1 MNKLKSNIFLTF
13 ALLCG
18 LMLFANCGGANTAAN
33 TASNAATSGDSVG
46 VPECDE
52 YIKKYE
58 ACLTS
63 ITAKAPQAAPG
74 MKTAFEAQ
82 RKAFKDAAANPSSK
96 ATLATTCK
104 QAIENAKQS
113 TSSFSCTW

>member
-1 MNKLKSNIFLTF
+1 MNKIRTNVFLTV

-18 LMLFANCGGANTAAN
+18 LTFFASCGGAKTESNTA
-33 TASNAATSGDSVG
+33 TTSADSVG

-58 ACLTS
+58 VCLTK
-63 ITAKAPQAAPG
+63 IAEKAPQVQPSL
-74 MKTAFEAQ
+74 KTAFEQQ

-96 ATLATTCK
+96 ATLASTCK
-104 QAIENAKQS
+104 QAIESAKQS
-113 TSSFSCTW
+113 TSSYACTW

>member
-1 MNKLKSNIFLTF
+1 MNKLKTNVFLTV
-13 ALLCG
+13 ALVGG
-18 LMLFANCGGANTAAN
+18 LMFFANCGGAKTE
-33 TASNAATSGDSVG
+33 SNAVVVSSDSVG

-74 MKTAFEAQ
+74 LKTGFDAQ

-96 ATLATTCK
+96 ATLPGTCK
-104 QAIENAKQS
+104 QAMENAKQS
-113 TSSFSCTW
+113 TTAYGCAW